1 MRSPQG
7 EHNPAGT
14 KGMAEAKSRGERE
27 GNAQPAGRAQSRL
40 SHHLTQN
47 RAANGLELHKLV
59 FADELCAIN
68 DTFLHKVVPQE
79 KFCTNSGIFLYKV
92 ALELDLHNL
101 PDKPSCAFQTK
112 INSHICELRKVSLL
126 LCHSRED
133 FMVVIFD
140 KEYLRELYEFGKTS
154 DKKHRFQPDIVK
166 RYIKCV
172 KFLIASDSVE
182 ILKQINSLNYEVLKG
197 DKEGISSIRVN
208 NKYRLEFLVREYRE
222 ESIITICNILE
233 LSNHYQ

>member
-1 MRSPQG
+1 
-7 EHNPAGT
+7 
-14 KGMAEAKSRGERE
+14 
-27 GNAQPAGRAQSRL
+27 
-40 SHHLTQN
+40 
-47 RAANGLELHKLV
+47 
-59 FADELCAIN
+59 
-68 DTFLHKVVPQE
+68 
-79 KFCTNSGIFLYKV
+79 
-92 ALELDLHNL
+92 
-101 PDKPSCAFQTK
+101 
-112 INSHICELRKVSLL
+112 
-126 LCHSRED
+126 
-133 FMVVIFD
+133 MVVIFD

-208 NKYRLEFLVREYRE
+208 NKYRLEFFVREYRE